1 MLGLV
6 AIVLFVPALSQGK
19 AWHGIVPLH
28 SARAD
33 VERLL
38 GRPSIDRLEA
48 IYYDLADEKVS
59 IHLSMGR
66 CSDRSGSWNIPRNTV
81 ISIWVTPKQLH
92 LSDLKV
98 DFTKFDKKQD
108 DELAYIF
115 HYVDS
120 NEGLTYQVD
129 ERMSNFVTLIQ
140 YFGTRADEKLRC
152 PSKADAP
159 ARDGTAEYLT
169 IADTLRKKAR
179 RHLRRTG
186 SDHAYKIRRQ
196 RNLSWRRS
204 CGCARRYR

>member
-159 ARDGTAEYLT
+159 ARRRNRR
-169 IADTLRKKAR
+169 IPHNR
-179 RHLRRTG
+179 RHPAKESSPASSEDRE
-186 SDHAYKIRRQ
+186 
-196 RNLSWRRS
+196 RS
-204 CGCARRYR
+204 CVQDTTPTESIVAKILWLRSAL